1 MNSERT
7 WWDQQDHCGVG
18 REGDEQRTWWDQQD
32 QCGVGREGDE
42 Q

>member
-1 MNSERT
+1 MNSERA
-7 WWDQQDHCGVG
+7 WWDQQDQYGVG

>member
-7 WWDQQDHCGVG
+7 S
-18 REGDEQRTWWDQQD
+18 WDQQD

-42 Q
+42 QWGGRGGINRISME